1 MRKPAIVR
9 SILEAERSSKL
20 ATMRGAARSTSQR
33 STWFARSFKMLAE
46 ACDTSQVESLRDK
59 LTMVNFNYYRCV
71 EHFLVQAIRVYF
83 GLDEGRA

>member
-1 MRKPAIVR
+1 
-9 SILEAERSSKL
+9 
-20 ATMRGAARSTSQR
+20 
-33 STWFARSFKMLAE
+33 MLAE